1 MKNIFLLLI
10 CIFCLI
16 SCNDKNENNSILND
30 CPIINSKLILFK
42 DVDNKSNI
50 NKLPTINQF
59 FEALQTSVPI
69 SKNLEITWDSPK
81 KNYYVFNVNIIDV
94 ATNATENM
102 KFGTIISASERAILT
117 DVWIDNEYIPTN
129 NESNLLAVLMV
140 VNPLYQKAIEFANK
154 TNSAVIQNNVAKIKL
169 GSYTAEYAGGTAIIL
184 LNNDGEGFFEAETI
198 NKIKW
203 KQVNS
208 ELEIKIYGEEG
219 SPQFSETKAKIISET
234 SFILDKLVYNLVSN

>member
-81 KNYYVFNVNIIDV
+81 KII
-94 ATNATENM
+94 M
-102 KFGTIISASERAILT
+102 FLMLT
-117 DVWIDNEYIPTN
+117 
-129 NESNLLAVLMV
+129 LLMS
-140 VNPLYQKAIEFANK
+140 Q
-154 TNSAVIQNNVAKIKL
+154 QMQRKI
-169 GSYTAEYAGGTAIIL
+169 
-184 LNNDGEGFFEAETI
+184 
-198 NKIKW
+198 
-203 KQVNS
+203 
-208 ELEIKIYGEEG
+208 
-219 SPQFSETKAKIISET
+219 
-234 SFILDKLVYNLVSN
+234 